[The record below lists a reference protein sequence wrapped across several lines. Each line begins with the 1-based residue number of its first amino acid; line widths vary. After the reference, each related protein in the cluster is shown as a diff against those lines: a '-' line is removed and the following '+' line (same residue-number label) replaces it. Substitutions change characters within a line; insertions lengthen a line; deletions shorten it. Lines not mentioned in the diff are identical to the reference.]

1 MQYAALWVTACI
13 TLHFFAMDHEEAE
26 LLAEEE
32 VWDAA
37 ITAGQ
42 NHDIDDEMVE
52 DQEDRDLNLLEGRLR
67 HEEFK
72 KALLQSI
79 NEYYIYVDQ

>member
-1 MQYAALWVTACI
+1 M
-13 TLHFFAMDHEEAE
+13 TLMMRW
-26 LLAEEE
+26 LK
-32 VWDAA
+32 
-37 ITAGQ
+37 IRKT
-42 NHDIDDEMVE
+42 
-52 DQEDRDLNLLEGRLR
+52 DLNLLEGRLR